1 MSTDLLNLVKEAREK
16 AGKRNFK
23 QSVDLIL
30 VLKDIDAK
38 KGFSINEVIALPNA
52 LNKKARVCVI
62 ASGDL
67 ALRARRANA
76 EKVIEGNELST
87 LANNKREAKKLSSMY
102 DFFLADTQL
111 MPTVGKVLGSV
122 LGPKG
127 KMAMP
132 LPFNAPVDAMLER
145 LRSSTRARTRNQ
157 LMIAC
162 RIGDEDMDDRQLAEN
177 ALAVISAV
185 EKKLPAG
192 ERNIADIML
201 KFTMGSVSRLPLAKV
216 LAR

>member
-1 MSTDLLNLVKEAREK
+1 MDLDLLNLVKEAREK

-30 VLKDIDAK
+30 VLKDIDVK
-38 KGFSINEVIALPNA
+38 KGFSINEVVALPHTP
-52 LNKKARVCVI
+52 NKKAKVCVI

-76 EKVIEGNELST
+76 DKVIEGTELSA

-111 MPTVGKVLGSV
+111 MPTVGKVLGPV

-132 LPFNAPVDAMLER
+132 LPFNAQVDAMLDR

-157 LMIAC
+157 LMVAC
-162 RIGDEDMDDRQLAEN
+162 RIGDEDMDDKMLAEN
-177 ALAVISAV
+177 AMAVINAV

-192 ERNIADIML
+192 ERNIAEIML
-201 KFTMGSVSRLPLAKV
+201 KFTMGRVARLIPTKV
-216 LAR
+216 VAR

>member
-1 MSTDLLNLVKEAREK
+1 MDSDLLNLVREAREK

-30 VLKDIDAK
+30 VLKDIDVK
-38 KGFSINEVIALPNA
+38 KGFSINEVVALPNA
-52 LNKKARVCVI
+52 PNKKAKVCVI

-67 ALRARRANA
+67 ALRARRADA
-76 EKVIEGNELST
+76 DKVIEGTELSA
-87 LANNKREAKKLSSMY
+87 LANNKREAKKLSRMY

-111 MPTVGKVLGSV
+111 MPTVGKVLGPV

-132 LPFNAPVDAMLER
+132 LPFNAPVDAMLDR

-157 LMIAC
+157 LMVAC
-162 RIGDEDMDDRQLAEN
+162 RIGDEDMDDKMLAEN
-177 ALAVISAV
+177 AMAVINAV

-192 ERNIADIML
+192 ERNIAEVML
-201 KFTMGSVSRLPLAKV
+201 KFTMGRVARLIPTKV
-216 LAR
+216 VAR

>member
-111 MPTVGKVLGSV
+111 MPTVGKVLGPV

>member
-1 MSTDLLNLVKEAREK
+1 MDADLVGLIREAREK
-16 AGKRNFK
+16 AGRRNFK
-23 QSVDLIL
+23 QSVDLIIR
-30 VLKDIDAK
+30 LKDIDVK
-38 KGFSINEVIALPNA
+38 KGFSLNEVIALPHA
-52 LNKKARVCVI
+52 PNKRAKVCVI

-76 EKVIEGNELST
+76 DRVMEGSELGALS
-87 LANNKREAKKLSSMY
+87 NNKREAKRLSRVY

-111 MPTVGKVLGSV
+111 MPTVGKVLGPV

-132 LPFNAPVDAMLER
+132 LPFNAPVDAMLDR

-157 LMIAC
+157 LMVAC
-162 RIGDEDMDDRQLAEN
+162 RIGDEDMDDNMLAEN
-177 ALAVISAV
+177 ALAVINAV

-192 ERNIADIML
+192 ERNIAGIMV
-201 KFTMGSVSRLPLAKV
+201 KFTMGKVARLPLVKV
-216 LAR
+216 A